1 LLFPLMLA
9 SLVLGLCLARFNVLA
24 ALVAAAVCAAGSAIY
39 EMVGDSRITHSVLTG
54 ALTGLVLPVGY
65 LVGQLLRAIAEKARH

>member
-1 LLFPLMLA
+1 MLA

-24 ALVAAAVCAAGSAIY
+24 ALVAAAVCAVGSAVIY
-39 EMVGDSRITHSVLTG
+39 EIVGDSRVTHSVLTG

-65 LVGQLLRAIAEKARH
+65 LVGQLLWAIAERARH